1 MADLIEQNNQVFGNY
16 YDRINNLI
24 LKTKQNVVKNINSE
38 MVELYFEIGSTINEL
53 IENYNLEASQNEILK
68 LFSEKL
74 TREFGQGFSVPSL
87 KKMKKFYLTYK
98 GGSTLWNQLSW
109 SHNRLIMN
117 IDNEAK
123 RNFYLEETIKSNWS
137 VRQLERQINSFYY
150 ERLLSTSEEHKE
162 EVKNEINI
170 LEKKEKVQDFIKDP
184 YVLEFLD
191 IKDRRFLEKDLE
203 SNLLEHIS
211 EFLLELGRGFSF
223 VARQKRI
230 DVDGDNFYIDLVF
243 YNYVLKCFVLIDLK
257 LDKLTHQD
265 IGQMDFY
272 VRYYDNEIKAEDDN
286 PTIGIILCS
295 DKKDTIVKYSVL
307 NDNKNLFASKYQL
320 YLPTEEELNMYL
332 LPLDFNVNSNGC
344 HYLKSAIFQYYYYPH
359 KFNSLDDLFLS
370 VAFEYGITSREVRD
384 GIRSALIPF
393 NRYKNYNVSK
403 PIMKFFDLTK
413 DPITPKY
420 FISTFVT
427 YLRLKKMRN
436 K

>member
-1 MADLIEQNNQVFGNY
+1 MDSIMEQNNQVFGNY
-16 YDRINNLI
+16 YNKINDLI
-24 LKTKQNVVKNINSE
+24 LKTKQNVAKNINYE

-53 IENYNLEASQNEILK
+53 IENYNLEASQNKILK

-74 TREFGQGFSVPSL
+74 TQEFGQGFSVSNL
-87 KKMKKFYLTYK
+87 KKMKKFYLTYED
-98 GGSTLWNQLSW
+98 GSTLWNQLSW

-123 RNFYLEETIKSNWS
+123 RTFYLEETIKSNWS

-150 ERLLSTSEEHKE
+150 ERLLSTSKEHKE
-162 EVKNEINI
+162 EVKNEINL

-243 YNYVLKCFVLIDLK
+243 YNFVLKCFVLIDLK

-320 YLPTEEELNMYL
+320 YLPTEEEL
-332 LPLDFNVNSNGC
+332 VREIE
-344 HYLKSAIFQYYYYPH
+344 KQ
-359 KFNSLDDLFLS
+359 KEE
-370 VAFEYGITSREVRD
+370 FED
-384 GIRSALIPF
+384 
-393 NRYKNYNVSK
+393 
-403 PIMKFFDLTK
+403 
-413 DPITPKY
+413 
-420 FISTFVT
+420 
-427 YLRLKKMRN
+427 KK
-436 K
+436 

>member
-1 MADLIEQNNQVFGNY
+1 MADLIEQNNQIFGNY

-53 IENYNLEASQNEILK
+53 IENYNLETSQNEILK
-68 LFSEKL
+68 LFSENL
-74 TREFGQGFSVPSL
+74 TREFGQGFSVSSL

-170 LEKKEKVQDFIKDP
+170 VEKKEKVQDFIKDP

-230 DVDGDNFYIDLVF
+230 DADGDNFYIDLVF

-257 LDKLTHQD
+257 LDKLMHQD

-320 YLPTEEELNMYL
+320 YLPTEEEL
-332 LPLDFNVNSNGC
+332 VREIE
-344 HYLKSAIFQYYYYPH
+344 KQ
-359 KFNSLDDLFLS
+359 KEE
-370 VAFEYGITSREVRD
+370 FED
-384 GIRSALIPF
+384 
-393 NRYKNYNVSK
+393 
-403 PIMKFFDLTK
+403 
-413 DPITPKY
+413 
-420 FISTFVT
+420 
-427 YLRLKKMRN
+427 KK
-436 K
+436 

>member
-74 TREFGQGFSVPSL
+74 TREFGQGFSVPNL

-265 IGQMDFY
+265 IGQMQMY
-272 VRYYDNEIKAEDDN
+272 VNYYDREIKQKDEN
-286 PTIGIILCS
+286 STVGILLS
-295 DKKDTIVKYSVL
+295 TNKNETIVKYTL
-307 NDNKNLFASKYQL
+307 PEDNKTIFSSEYKLH
-320 YLPTEEELNMYL
+320 LPTEKELIDAIEEEKTN
-332 LPLDFNVNSNGC
+332 
-344 HYLKSAIFQYYYYPH
+344 
-359 KFNSLDDLFLS
+359 
-370 VAFEYGITSREVRD
+370 
-384 GIRSALIPF
+384 
-393 NRYKNYNVSK
+393 
-403 PIMKFFDLTK
+403 
-413 DPITPKY
+413 
-420 FISTFVT
+420 
-427 YLRLKKMRN
+427 LRLN
-436 K
+436 SDDN

>member
-1 MADLIEQNNQVFGNY
+1 MDSIMEQNNQVFGNY
-16 YDRINNLI
+16 YNKINDLI
-24 LKTKQNVVKNINSE
+24 LKTKQNVAKNINYE

-53 IENYNLEASQNEILK
+53 IENYNLEASQNKILK

-74 TREFGQGFSVPSL
+74 TQEFGQGFSVSNL
-87 KKMKKFYLTYK
+87 KKMKKFYLTYED
-98 GGSTLWNQLSW
+98 GSTLWNQLSW

-123 RNFYLEETIKSNWS
+123 RTFYLEETIKSNWS

-150 ERLLSTSEEHKE
+150 ERLLSTSKEHKE
-162 EVKNEINI
+162 EVKNEINL

-203 SNLLEHIS
+203 SNLLEHIP

-243 YNYVLKCFVLIDLK
+243 YNFVLKCFVLIDLK

-320 YLPTEEELNMYL
+320 YLPTEEELAREIQ
-332 LPLDFNVNSNGC
+332 
-344 HYLKSAIFQYYYYPH
+344 KQ
-359 KFNSLDDLFLS
+359 KEE
-370 VAFEYGITSREVRD
+370 FEDKE
-384 GIRSALIPF
+384 
-393 NRYKNYNVSK
+393 
-403 PIMKFFDLTK
+403 
-413 DPITPKY
+413 
-420 FISTFVT
+420 
-427 YLRLKKMRN
+427 
-436 K
+436 

>member
-1 MADLIEQNNQVFGNY
+1 MDSIMEQNNQVFGNY
-16 YDRINNLI
+16 YNKINDLI
-24 LKTKQNVVKNINSE
+24 LKTKQNVAKNINYE

-53 IENYNLEASQNEILK
+53 IENYNLEASQILK

-74 TREFGQGFSVPSL
+74 TQEFGQGFSVSNL
-87 KKMKKFYLTYK
+87 KKMKKFYLTYED
-98 GGSTLWNQLSW
+98 GSTLWNQLSW

-123 RNFYLEETIKSNWS
+123 RTFYLEETIKSNWS

-150 ERLLSTSEEHKE
+150 ERLLSTSKEHKE
-162 EVKNEINI
+162 EVKNEINL

-243 YNYVLKCFVLIDLK
+243 YNFVLKCFVLIDLK

-320 YLPTEEELNMYL
+320 YLPTEEELAREIQ
-332 LPLDFNVNSNGC
+332 
-344 HYLKSAIFQYYYYPH
+344 KQ
-359 KFNSLDDLFLS
+359 KEE
-370 VAFEYGITSREVRD
+370 FEDKE
-384 GIRSALIPF
+384 
-393 NRYKNYNVSK
+393 
-403 PIMKFFDLTK
+403 
-413 DPITPKY
+413 
-420 FISTFVT
+420 
-427 YLRLKKMRN
+427 
-436 K
+436 

>member
-1 MADLIEQNNQVFGNY
+1 MNNNLIKNDELFGNY
-16 YDRINNLI
+16 YNKINELI
-24 LKTKQNVVKNINSE
+24 LRTKQNVVKNINSE

-53 IENYNLEASQNEILK
+53 IENYHLESSQNDIIK
-68 LFSEKL
+68 SFSEKL
-74 TREFGQGFSVPSL
+74 TKEFGQGFSVPSL
-87 KKMKKFYLTYK
+87 KKMKKFYQVFQS
-98 GGSTLWNQLSW
+98 GSTLWNQLSW

-117 IDNEAK
+117 IDDEVK
-123 RNFYLEETIKSNWS
+123 RNFYLEESIKSNWS

-150 ERLLSTSEEHKE
+150 ERLLSTSDDNKE
-162 EVKNEINI
+162 EVKNEINT
-170 LEKKEKVQDFIKDP
+170 LENKEKIHDFIKDP

-223 VARQKRI
+223 VARQRRI

-272 VRYYDNEIKAEDDN
+272 VRYFDNEIKDEQDN

-320 YLPTEEELNMYL
+320 YLPTEKELAL
-332 LPLDFNVNSNGC
+332 EIEKQKAEFN
-344 HYLKSAIFQYYYYPH
+344 
-359 KFNSLDDLFLS
+359 D
-370 VAFEYGITSREVRD
+370 
-384 GIRSALIPF
+384 
-393 NRYKNYNVSK
+393 
-403 PIMKFFDLTK
+403 
-413 DPITPKY
+413 
-420 FISTFVT
+420 
-427 YLRLKKMRN
+427 N

>member
-1 MADLIEQNNQVFGNY
+1 MEQNNQVFGNY
-16 YDRINNLI
+16 YNKINDLI
-24 LKTKQNVVKNINSE
+24 LKTKQNVAKNINYE

-53 IENYNLEASQNEILK
+53 IENYNLEASQNKILK

-74 TREFGQGFSVPSL
+74 TQEFGQGFSVSNL
-87 KKMKKFYLTYK
+87 KKMKKFYLTYED
-98 GGSTLWNQLSW
+98 GSTLWNQLSW

-123 RNFYLEETIKSNWS
+123 RTFYLEETIKSNWS

-150 ERLLSTSEEHKE
+150 ERLLSTSKEHKE
-162 EVKNEINI
+162 EVKNEINL

-243 YNYVLKCFVLIDLK
+243 YNFVLKCFVLIDLK

-320 YLPTEEELNMYL
+320 YLPTEEELAREIQ
-332 LPLDFNVNSNGC
+332 
-344 HYLKSAIFQYYYYPH
+344 KQ
-359 KFNSLDDLFLS
+359 KEE
-370 VAFEYGITSREVRD
+370 FEDKE
-384 GIRSALIPF
+384 
-393 NRYKNYNVSK
+393 
-403 PIMKFFDLTK
+403 
-413 DPITPKY
+413 
-420 FISTFVT
+420 
-427 YLRLKKMRN
+427 
-436 K
+436 

>member
-74 TREFGQGFSVPSL
+74 TREFGQGFSVPNL

-184 YVLEFLD
+184 YVLEFC
-191 IKDRRFLEKDLE
+191 
-203 SNLLEHIS
+203 
-211 EFLLELGRGFSF
+211 RGFSF

-320 YLPTEEELNMYL
+320 YLPTEEELAREIE
-332 LPLDFNVNSNGC
+332 
-344 HYLKSAIFQYYYYPH
+344 KQ
-359 KFNSLDDLFLS
+359 KEE
-370 VAFEYGITSREVRD
+370 FEDKE
-384 GIRSALIPF
+384 
-393 NRYKNYNVSK
+393 
-403 PIMKFFDLTK
+403 
-413 DPITPKY
+413 
-420 FISTFVT
+420 
-427 YLRLKKMRN
+427 
-436 K
+436 

>member
-1 MADLIEQNNQVFGNY
+1 MDSIMEQNNQVFGNY
-16 YDRINNLI
+16 YNKINDLI
-24 LKTKQNVVKNINSE
+24 LKTKQNVAKNINYE

-53 IENYNLEASQNEILK
+53 IENYNLEASQNKILK

-74 TREFGQGFSVPSL
+74 TQEFGQGFSVSNL
-87 KKMKKFYLTYK
+87 KKMKKFYLTYEA
-98 GGSTLWNQLSW
+98 GSTLWNQLSW

-123 RNFYLEETIKSNWS
+123 RTFYLEETIKSNWS

-150 ERLLSTSEEHKE
+150 ERLLSTSKEHKE
-162 EVKNEINI
+162 EVKNEINL

-230 DVDGDNFYIDLVF
+230 DVDGDNFYIDFVF
-243 YNYVLKCFVLIDLK
+243 YNFVLKCFVLIDLK

-307 NDNKNLFASKYQL
+307 NDNKNLFDSKYQL
-320 YLPTEEELNMYL
+320 YLPTEEELAREIQ
-332 LPLDFNVNSNGC
+332 
-344 HYLKSAIFQYYYYPH
+344 KQ
-359 KFNSLDDLFLS
+359 KEE
-370 VAFEYGITSREVRD
+370 FEDKE
-384 GIRSALIPF
+384 
-393 NRYKNYNVSK
+393 
-403 PIMKFFDLTK
+403 
-413 DPITPKY
+413 
-420 FISTFVT
+420 
-427 YLRLKKMRN
+427 
-436 K
+436 